1 MSRAMGATINRYDS
15 TIDMN
20 LAIVEEIYP
29 RIYPNNNTNNNGNDM
44 TKKINNTNAES
55 QRKTLIMVLW
65 ISLVFCTGRF
75 ASVVSNLILLFMQ
88 DTFYIL
94 WDSAFNFFYMAL
106 VYATYFFVYMRTNK
120 MFRKKFYKIFLRKEI
135 K

>member
-1 MSRAMGATINRYDS
+1 MSRAIAVSNNRFENTI
-15 TIDMN
+15 
-20 LAIVEEIYP
+20 EEIYP
-29 RIYPNNNTNNNGNDM
+29 RIFPNNNSIDM
-44 TKKINNTNAES
+44 SKKINNTNAES

-65 ISLVFCTGRF
+65 ISVVFCTGRF

-88 DTFYIL
+88 DTVYN
-94 WDSAFNFFYMAL
+94 WWASAFNFFYMAL

>member
-1 MSRAMGATINRYDS
+1 MSRAMGATNNRYDS

-20 LAIVEEIYP
+20 LAIVEEIYS
-29 RIYPNNNTNNNGNDM
+29 RIYPNNNTNNTGNDM
-44 TKKINNTNAES
+44 KKKINNTNAES

-88 DTFYIL
+88 DTVYN
-94 WDSAFNFFYMAL
+94 WWASAFNFFYMAL

-120 MFRKKFYKIFLRKEI
+120 MFRKKFYKIFLRKDI